1 MKLRQNAHLD
11 DGQGGDEQRTEPY
24 VQYGEGAAQSP
35 TQSSAKSLDGASGS
49 ARQND
54 KAVRILCIED
64 EHFITEL
71 YVRMLTKAGYEVK
84 SVIDGQKGLEE
95 AQTDNYDIILLD
107 IMVPT
112 LTGVEILK
120 RLRDPKQ
127 TPKLHA
133 KIIITTNLEQG
144 EAARSAIEKQ
154 ADGYIVKAEVTPKQ
168 LLQFLQQLD
177 V

>member
-1 MKLRQNAHLD
+1 MDKVNTD
-11 DGQGGDEQRTEPY
+11 QG
-24 VQYGEGAAQSP
+24 
-35 TQSSAKSLDGASGS
+35 K
-49 ARQND
+49 
-54 KAVRILCIED
+54 KILCVED
-64 EHFITEL
+64 EHFISEL
-71 YVRMLTKAGYEVK
+71 YVRTLTKAGYVVTA
-84 SVIDGQKGLEE
+84 VIDGLEGLKE

-107 IMVPT
+107 IMVPSI
-112 LTGVEILK
+112 TGVEILK

-144 EAARSAIEKQ
+144 EEARGEIEKQ
-154 ADGYIVKAEVTPKQ
+154 ADGYVVKAEVTPKQ